1 MKKQTK
7 NLNKE
12 GKIIVDRAF
21 LTAEHTPGI
30 LDYILL
36 FWIFF
41 AVSSIRSM
49 IKNSKIRRALANGN
63 FTIREDVVVN
73 KYTES
78 HTSNSDYTDTYTTSH
93 FSTLNSGSFTA
104 ESKEYDKMVPGE
116 TVWVVETELKNKT
129 VNIGTYPGSSYCL
142 AEELTPYIKRL
153 DESEKERAAQKI
165 AEIQAAEAEKEKE
178 RLARAEKVT
187 CPNCGKTYR
196 PYKHPDGCP
205 KCGAV
210 REK

>member
-1 MKKQTK
+1 MKEK
-7 NLNKE
+7 NIRRNEE
-12 GKIIVDRAF
+12 GKIIVDRAY

-63 FTIREDVVVN
+63 FTVHEDVVVN

-78 HTSNSDYTDTYTTSH
+78 HTSSSDYTDTYTTSH
-93 FSTLNSGSFTA
+93 FSTLNSGSYTA

-129 VNIGTYPGSSYCL
+129 VNIGRYPCSSCCL
-142 AEELTPYIKRL
+142 AEELTPYIKPL
-153 DESEKERAAQKI
+153 SESDKARAAQKI
-165 AEIQAAEAEKEKE
+165 AEIEAAEAEKERE

-187 CPNCGKTYR
+187 CPSCGKTYR
-196 PYKHPDGCP
+196 PYKHPNGCP
-205 KCGAV
+205 KCGTPRA
-210 REK
+210 